1 MAKKQNTSKPRAA
14 KRNPGNTPA
23 PLTLWQ
29 RYKNGELG
37 NAVKAYCKPDN
48 ARFIAGL
55 CILGISLFL
64 IISLVSHIFTG
75 TADQTGVQNG
85 TLTHAANYG
94 GKIGAYLSYYF
105 MNSCF
110 GLPSLFIPIFT
121 LLVGVKLMGAY
132 RVRLWKWFLNFSI
145 IMIWGSVFLSLITD
159 WLPGKFINH
168 FSFDLGGGHGDYI
181 KLVLTDNL
189 GAMGAWIVAIA
200 TAVLYLMYLSSETV
214 NMVRRIMNPQDYIK
228 SKRHKHADGDDGT
241 DDGEVYKTDPELLTD
256 DNDTYD
262 ENAPLPRP
270 DDDEEDTDD
279 KEEDNAAVSIDLD
292 THTTEAPA
300 PDGETGMGDDADKL
314 QIDSPQAPEAATPNT
329 ELAIAAPIVD
339 DKAQGKTVQEVLDM
353 EPFDPRKDL
362 EYYKF
367 PTINLLKHYED
378 NGPEIDMAEQNANK
392 DRIINVLRNF
402 GVEISSIKATI
413 GPTITLYE
421 VTPAPGVRINKI
433 RNLEDDI
440 ALSLSA
446 LGIRIIAPIPG
457 KGTIGIEV
465 PNKNPRIVSMESIIN
480 TKKFQDS
487 TFELPIALGKTITN
501 EVFMVDLA
509 KMPHLLVAGATGQG
523 KSVGLNAIITSLLYK
538 KHPSELKFVMV
549 DPKKV
554 EFSIYAPIEKHFLAK
569 IPDDN
574 EDPIITDVTKVVQTL
589 KSLCQL
595 MDHRYDLL
603 KKAKVRNIKEYNA
616 KFKARQLP
624 PQYGHEYMPYIV
636 VIIDEFG
643 DLIMTAGK
651 EVELPIARIAQ
662 LARAVG
668 MHMVIATQRP
678 TTNIITGTI
687 KANFP
692 ARMAFKVMSQIDS
705 RTILD
710 QSGANQLVGK
720 GDMLF
725 LCGNTPV
732 RVQCAFVDTPE
743 VEKIN
748 NFIADQQGYLSA
760 FELPEPEMDED
771 NGGKGDLSGETL
783 DPMFEEAARLIV
795 VHQQGSTSLIQRK
808 FSIGYNRAG
817 RLMDQLERAGIVGP
831 TRGSKPREVLCK
843 DEIDLDQRLETI
855 RG

>member
-1 MAKKQNTSKPRAA
+1 MPQNKKPTKKPTASTKTKKSTPARKSDAKWSLKNVLFPEGRAA
-14 KRNPGNTPA
+14 FFKGD
-23 PLTLWQ
+23 TL
-29 RYKNGELG
+29 
-37 NAVKAYCKPDN
+37 
-48 ARFIAGL
+48 RFIVGL
-55 CILGISLFL
+55 IVLLIALFML
-64 IISLVSHIFTG
+64 LAFTSNIFTG
-75 TADQTGVQNG
+75 DVEQSAIESDLDFTAE
-85 TLTHAANYG
+85 NYG
-94 GKIGAYLSYYF
+94 GRLGALTSYYF
-105 MNSCF
+105 MTEHF
-110 GLPSLFIPIFT
+110 GFSAFFIPVFLIA
-121 LLVGVKLMGAY
+121 LSVKLMRVY
-132 RVRLWKWFLNFSI
+132 KVRLWKLFLHCGFLLIWTSVAFSLLLTS
-145 IMIWGSVFLSLITD
+145 WGDEAGLSFN
-159 WLPGKFINH
+159 PGG
-168 FSFDLGGGHGDYI
+168 LHGKNICALSEQYVG
-181 KLVLTDNL
+181 LVPTY
-189 GAMGAWIVAIA
+189 AIVIA
-200 TAVLYLMYLSSETV
+200 TALLYFIYLSSETI
-214 NMVRRIMNPQDYIK
+214 NLLRRAMRPHDYIK
-228 SKRHKHADGDDGT
+228 EKWNECHHKEG
-241 DDGEVYKTDPELLTD
+241 
-256 DNDTYD
+256 
-262 ENAPLPRP
+262 
-270 DDDEEDTDD
+270 DEEDSEDEEL
-279 KEEDNAAVSIDLD
+279 EEDEPEKKEFEESYTVQLD
-292 THTTEAPA
+292 FDKDTENEQDPQLVLDQPEEPTTE
-300 PDGETGMGDDADKL
+300 L
-314 QIDSPQAPEAATPNT
+314 QIDETKEEEAADPS
-329 ELAIAAPIVD
+329 APQKVD
-339 DKAQGKTVQEVLDM
+339 PSTL
-353 EPFDPRKDL
+353 PPYDPRLDL

-367 PTINLLKHYED
+367 PTIDLLKHYD
-378 NGPEIDMAEQNANK
+378 DQNNSVDMKEQNDNK
-392 DRIINVLRNF
+392 NRIVTILHNF
-402 GVEISSIKATI
+402 GVEITGIKATI

-421 VTPAPGVRINKI
+421 ITPAPGVKISKI

-465 PNKNPRIVSMESIIN
+465 PNKNPHIVSMESIIN
-480 TKKFQDS
+480 TRKFQES

-538 KHPSELKFVMV
+538 KHPSELKIVMV

-554 EFSIYAPIEKHFLAK
+554 EFSVYTPIEKHFLAM
-569 IPDDN
+569 IPGE

-616 KFKARQLP
+616 KFRARQLN
-624 PQYGHEYMPYIV
+624 PQNGHEFMPYIV

-692 ARMAFKVMSQIDS
+692 ARMAFKVSSRVDSQ
-705 RTILD
+705 TILD
-710 QSGANQLVGK
+710 RTGANQLIGR

-725 LCGNTPV
+725 LAGNDPV

-743 VEKIN
+743 VERIN
-748 NFIADQQGYLSA
+748 DFIASQQGYLSA
-760 FELPEPEMDED
+760 FELPEVLAEGDGD
-771 NGGKGDLSGETL
+771 AGGKSGIEAETL
-783 DPMFEEAARLIV
+783 DPMFAEAAHLIV
-795 VHQQGSTSLIQRK
+795 VHQSGSTSLIQRK

-831 TRGSKPREVLCK
+831 TKGAKPRDVLCS
-843 DEIDLDQRLETI
+843 DEIELDAKISAIQAA
-855 RG
+855 GGKV